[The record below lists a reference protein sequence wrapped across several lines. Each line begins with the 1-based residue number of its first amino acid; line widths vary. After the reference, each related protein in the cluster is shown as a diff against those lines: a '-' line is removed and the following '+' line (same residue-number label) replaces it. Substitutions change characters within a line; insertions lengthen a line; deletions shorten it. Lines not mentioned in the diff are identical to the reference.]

1 MKPVMFTPLGFV
13 LKSAGCCCY
22 KVFCGLWYSLSRAWR
37 SVECSCGLTEGGFT
51 LTMKCLSETICL
63 EIGREICNALCTGP
77 FTNTAVAEGVAS
89 AVGPGVLWIL
99 MPEVKMS

>member
-1 MKPVMFTPLGFV
+1 
-13 LKSAGCCCY
+13 
-22 KVFCGLWYSLSRAWR
+22 
-37 SVECSCGLTEGGFT
+37 
-51 LTMKCLSETICL
+51 MKCLSETICL